1 MDDVWTKSKCTVI
14 NFELKMNE
22 NYHVE
27 HVTREWRKKNN
38 PKNPKRIQTFDL
50 IPFIWVKVV
59 SGKRQPR
66 HLMKRKLIPLTE
78 PKNELFPLCVT
89 LFVPGDNVLMHDSE
103 LCCGNLPFLG
113 TMRDYSQLSL
123 RQTPLGPAISVRLRE
138 MSIL

>member
-1 MDDVWTKSKCTVI
+1 MGKSCLGKETA
-14 NFELKMNE
+14 ESSL
-22 NYHVE
+22 
-27 HVTREWRKKNN
+27 
-38 PKNPKRIQTFDL
+38 
-50 IPFIWVKVV
+50 V
-59 SGKRQPR
+59 SFY
-66 HLMKRKLIPLTE
+66 MKRKLIPLTE

-103 LCCGNLPFLG
+103 LCSGNLPFLG

>member
-1 MDDVWTKSKCTVI
+1 MGKSCLDKETA
-14 NFELKMNE
+14 ESSL
-22 NYHVE
+22 
-27 HVTREWRKKNN
+27 
-38 PKNPKRIQTFDL
+38 
-50 IPFIWVKVV
+50 V
-59 SGKRQPR
+59 SFY
-66 HLMKRKLIPLTE
+66 MKRKWIPLTE